1 MTHPGGNGRERAAYV
16 ALLTLA
22 ALDAA
27 AYSVIAPV
35 VPAIAEA
42 TGVGPGAIG
51 VLVASFGIGMA
62 LGFALGGRGVQERG
76 ASFVLA
82 VSIAFVA
89 AGSAGFVVGDDF
101 PLYLASRLLM
111 GVGSGGL
118 WIGVTLTVLERY
130 PGQEYQRLT
139 RVLAAYSV
147 GSLAGPAVGAIYGIR
162 GPFAAY
168 LGLVSVAG
176 VAAVLLI
183 GAPRERVSFSSD
195 RRALR
200 RPGFWFASAAT
211 LLVAVALGTLEGP
224 LPLHFAERL
233 EQREIGA
240 MYVAIS
246 FAVAVSAA
254 AAARLPPR
262 PTVGAAT
269 VLIVVGL
276 SLAGA
281 SDSVPLWGVAV
292 LVSALGFGLGEAA
305 SLGVLLDVVGTER
318 IVLAMVV
325 YSQVWAL
332 GYLAGPAFGGAV
344 VAVLGFD
351 AIGLVPLAGAFL
363 VFGAFLLAGGWQRA
377 YARP

>member
-1 MTHPGGNGRERAAYV
+1 MTRAGANGRERAAYL

-35 VPAIAEA
+35 VPAIADA
-42 TGVGPGAIG
+42 TGVGPAPIGA
-51 VLVASFGIGMA
+51 LVASFGIGMA
-62 LGFALGGRGVQERG
+62 IGFALAGRGVQERG

-82 VSIAFVA
+82 VSVA
-89 AGSAGFVVGDDF
+89 VVAGGSAGFVLGDGF
-101 PLYLASRLLM
+101 PLYLASRVVM

-118 WIGVTLTVLERY
+118 WIGVTFAVLDRY
-130 PGQEYQRLT
+130 PGQEYRRLT
-139 RVLAAYSV
+139 RVIAAYSV
-147 GSLAGPAVGAIYGIR
+147 GSLAGPAVGAINGIR

-168 LGLVSVAG
+168 LGLVG
-176 VAAVLLI
+176 VSGVGAVLLL
-183 GAPRERVSFSSD
+183 GPPRERATFSSD
-195 RRALR
+195 RHALR
-200 RPGFWFASAAT
+200 RPGFWFASAAI
-211 LLVAVALGTLEGP
+211 LLVALALGTLEGP

-233 EQREIGA
+233 DQREIGA

-246 FAVAVSAA
+246 LAVAVSAA
-254 AAARLPPR
+254 AAARFAAR
-262 PTVGAAT
+262 PTVAAAT
-269 VLIVVGL
+269 ALMVVGL

-281 SDSVPLWGVAV
+281 THSIPLWGVAV
-292 LVSALGFGLGEAA
+292 FVAALGFGLGEAA

-318 IVLAMVV
+318 VVLAMVV

-332 GYLAGPAFGGAV
+332 GYLAGPAAGGAV
-344 VAVLGFD
+344 AGALGFA

-363 VFGAFLLAGGWQRA
+363 VLAAFLLAGGWERA